1 MPKVAQCLAQAEARI
16 ATEQDPKTR
25 SRLLELR
32 YELALCRGTS
42 YTVIL
47 TLTDAHP
54 KLHFDTQGYQTDP
67 TWFTRGGMP
76 NWTRY
81 ITHNTHSVTHT
92 HTYAQT
98 HAHTHARVLCFGR
111 QSPDA
116 ARSTKS
122 RTEMTCS
129 WKHRKILRWTW
140 IMKMM
145 TQAFCTNRQTMMM
158 WK

>member
-1 MPKVAQCLAQAEARI
+1 MRKVAQCLTQAEARI
-16 ATEQDPKTR
+16 AREQDPKTR

-76 NWTRY
+76 KWTRY

-111 QSPDA
+111 ESPDA
-116 ARSTKS
+116 ARSTKDNQ
-122 RTEMTCS
+122 EMTKISPRKNLVWCQ
-129 WKHRKILRWTW
+129 WKIRMR
-140 IMKMM
+140 
-145 TQAFCTNRQTMMM
+145 TQASCTASQTRRL
-158 WK
+158 K